1 MRLSV
6 LTVLAV
12 AVAAACASGAA
23 GKPAAASGAA
33 HRPAPAASAGE
44 TFTVGTLRVERQGV
58 ARAGA
63 RPVVLV
69 PGLASGSWAWA
80 ETAAWLREGRAVY
93 LVTLAGFDGLPPP
106 EGDAPYLDR
115 AAASLAELVRSRML
129 DRPIVVGHSLGG
141 LLALRLAA
149 EHPELVGGAVTLDG
163 LPVFPGAER
172 ADAAGRAAMG
182 AGFRERIE
190 GLSPEAFLAQQVGYM
205 KWIGV
210 VDPATAERL
219 AALSAR
225 SDPRAVGRYAGE
237 LLAFDLRPE
246 LPRAT
251 VPLLALVP
259 YHAPDHAA
267 PPLVMTEDQK
277 LAYYRGLLA
286 GAPDLTVVALPGA
299 RHFAMIDQPA
309 AFRRALESFLAAHP

>member
-23 GKPAAASGAA
+23 HRPAAAASASVASAGA
-33 HRPAPAASAGE
+33 AGE
-44 TFTVGTLRVERQGV
+44 TFTVGTLRVERQGLE
-58 ARAGA
+58 RGGA

-80 ETAAWLREGRAVY
+80 DTAAWLGEGRAVY

-115 AAASLAELVRSRML
+115 AAASLAELVRSRGL

-149 EHPELVGGAVTLDG
+149 EHPGLVAGAVTLDG

-182 AGFRERIE
+182 AGFRQRLE
-190 GLSPEAFLAQQVGYM
+190 GLSPEAFRAQQVGYM
-205 KWIGV
+205 QAIGV
-210 VDPATAERL
+210 VDPAVAERL
-219 AALSAR
+219 GARSAR
-225 SDPRAVGRYAGE
+225 SDLRAVARYAGE
-237 LLAFDLRPE
+237 LLAFDLRPA
-246 LPRAT
+246 LPGAT

-299 RHFAMIDQPA
+299 RHFAMVDQPA